1 MWAGADVTSIKRAGR
16 ITTFGFA
23 IGAGLL
29 IASGAG
35 AAVAAAAPAD
45 SSHAP
50 ASSSSASTGSSPS
63 ARSARTSAAA
73 TTKPKPARSASAR
86 SDYAPVVH
94 LRTVTRTP
102 AAGAIPVAA
111 VKTPNIAVSPV
122 ASVPQAAAKRVAA
135 LPTPAEFQQSVVAG
149 LDAARRR
156 LDDLRQ
162 KVQTLIANQIY
173 GFQDNLVTLRIDLE
187 RIFNPNKQIIY
198 GNPANSQYWAFQG
211 AQTATLMSA
220 AMVISALTGQTVTA
234 QSIVNEAMN
243 TDSVARPGR
252 PMYLGAGSGDWAW
265 PTDAVQLLENHGIK
279 VTTVFY
285 TKSQQ
290 QRALDTIET
299 ALSQG
304 KSVIVS
310 ITGNVVSVGDESQE
324 VWTTEHQA
332 VLLGINITK
341 NVVYLNDGANPQGQ
355 NLTMSI
361 EDFLDA
367 WQTTRYTAVIAE
379 LAPAAAQAGAS
390 PVRESI
396 AA

>member
-1 MWAGADVTSIKRAGR
+1 MTSIKRAGR
-16 ITTFGFA
+16 LTTFGFA
-23 IGAGLL
+23 LGAGLL

-35 AAVAAAAPAD
+35 AAVAAAAPDD
-45 SSHAP
+45 SSHTSASS
-50 ASSSSASTGSSPS
+50 ASASGGSSSSG
-63 ARSARTSAAA
+63 RSARPSTKS

-86 SDYAPVVH
+86 SDYSAPVVQ
-94 LRTVTRTP
+94 LGTVKRSAAPSAATVEVKAADITSTP
-102 AAGAIPVAA
+102 VTSA
-111 VKTPNIAVSPV
+111 
-122 ASVPQAAAKRVAA
+122 PQAAAKRVAA

-156 LDDLRQ
+156 LDDLRE

-187 RIFNPNKQIIY
+187 RIFNPNKQIVY
-198 GNPANSQYWAFQG
+198 GNPANSRYWAFQG

-234 QSIVNEAMN
+234 QSIVDEAMN

-252 PMYLGAGSGDWAW
+252 AMYLGAGSGDWAW

-279 VTTVFY
+279 VTTVFF

-290 QRALDTIET
+290 QRALDTIES

-310 ITGNVVSVGDESQE
+310 INSNVVSVGDESQE

-355 NLTMSI
+355 SLTMSI

-379 LAPAAAQAGAS
+379 LAPATAQAGSTSAL
-390 PVRESI
+390 ESI